1 MNQFNLSFS
10 SLLPWPVLLGFGV
23 LALGLVGL
31 GFYARRSGSFL
42 RALGLGLLL
51 LAMTGPALMREERN
65 PLKEVVAVVVDKSGS
80 QTIGERP
87 AQTEKARAGLEKSLN
102 ALGNVEVRVIE
113 SGRTDSEADG
123 TRLFAA
129 LNAGLADVPLERLG
143 GVFMITDGVVD
154 DIPADVSAL
163 GFKAPLHALITGHDG
178 ERDRRI
184 ELLEAPRF
192 GIVGK
197 DQTIELRVTDTSD
210 KGDAVV
216 LKVRRDGNPVATIV
230 ATPGERLRVPVKI
243 EHGGPNVVELEVEA
257 LPDELTAI
265 NNKAVLTIEGV
276 RDKLKVL
283 LVSGEP
289 HAGER
294 MWRNLLKSDAN
305 VDLVHF
311 TILRP
316 PEKQDGTP
324 INELSLIAF
333 PTADLFGRKIK
344 EFDLIV
350 FDRYSNQSVLPL
362 IYFDNIVRYVREG
375 GALMLAA
382 GPDFAKPEGLYYSP
396 LGRIAPARPD
406 GSLTEHAF
414 RAAITEDGAKHPVTR
429 GLPGADQNPPAWSEW
444 FRQVNAEVMHG
455 TSILS
460 GTAGKPLLVLAREGK
475 GRVALL
481 LTDQIWLWARGF
493 EGGGPHLDLLRR
505 LAHWLMKEP
514 DLEEEALRAN
524 VRGHVIEIERQSL
537 KADVPPVTVAS
548 PSGAEESVR
557 LTPAEPGISRAN
569 VNAAELGVYRL
580 SDGNLSVLANVGPEN
595 PSEFQEVVSTPNKL
609 KPLAEATGGTARRI
623 GNAENSEI
631 SLPRVVAIG
640 ESPVYGGAGYAAIK
654 RIGAS
659 EVKGVGVMP
668 LAIGFVGLAALL
680 GSLTAVWLFEGRRT
694 FRPANEW
701 TDHANAHGE

>member
-1 MNQFNLSFS
+1 MSQFNLSFS
-10 SLLPWPVLLGFGV
+10 PLLAWPVLLGLGVIAFG
-23 LALGLVGL
+23 LIGL
-31 GFYARRSGSFL
+31 GFYARGSGSLL

-51 LAMTGPALMREERN
+51 LAMTGPALVREDRN
-65 PLKEVVAVVVDKSGS
+65 PLKEVVAVVVDQSGS

-87 AQTEKARAGLEKSLN
+87 AQTEKARAGLEKSLH

-123 TRLFAA
+123 TRLFTA

-163 GFKAPLHALITGHDG
+163 GFKAPLHALITGHEG

-192 GIVGK
+192 GMVGK
-197 DQTIELRVTDTSD
+197 DQTIELRVLDTADQSEP
-210 KGDAVV
+210 VV
-216 LKVRRDGNPVATIV
+216 LKVRRDGNPIATIV

-382 GPDFAKPEGLYYSP
+382 GPDFAHPEGLYYSP

-444 FRQVNAEVMHG
+444 FRQVDAEVIHG

-460 GTAGKPLLVLAREGK
+460 GAAGKPLLVLSREGK

-481 LTDQIWLWARGF
+481 LTDQMWLWARGF

-548 PSGAEESVR
+548 PSGAEESVS

-569 VNAAELGVYRL
+569 VNAAELGLYRL

-595 PSEFQEVVSTPNKL
+595 PREFQEVVSTPDRL
-609 KPLAEATGGTARRI
+609 KPLAEATGGTVRRI
-623 GNAENSEI
+623 GNADDSEI
-631 SLPRVVAIG
+631 SLPRLVAIG

-668 LAIGFVGLAALL
+668 LAIGFLGLAALL
-680 GSLTAVWLFEGRRT
+680 GSLTAAWLIEGRRIA
-694 FRPANEW
+694 R
-701 TDHANAHGE
+701 

>member
-1 MNQFNLSFS
+1 M
-10 SLLPWPVLLGFGV
+10 
-23 LALGLVGL
+23 
-31 GFYARRSGSFL
+31 
-42 RALGLGLLL
+42 
-51 LAMTGPALMREERN
+51 ER
-65 PLKEVVAVVVDKSGS
+65 V
-80 QTIGERP
+80 
-87 AQTEKARAGLEKSLN
+87 
-102 ALGNVEVRVIE
+102 
-113 SGRTDSEADG
+113 
-123 TRLFAA
+123 
-129 LNAGLADVPLERLG
+129 G

-154 DIPADVSAL
+154 DIPAGADLL
-163 GFKAPLHALITGHDG
+163 GFKAPLHALITGHEG

-197 DQTIELRVTDTSD
+197 DQTIELRVLDTAEKSD
-210 KGDAVV
+210 PVAV
-216 LKVRRDGNPVATIV
+216 KVRRDGNSVATIFAV
-230 ATPGERLRVPVKI
+230 PGERLRVPVRI
-243 EHGGPNVVELEVEA
+243 EHGGQNVIEIEVEA

-324 INELSLIAF
+324 I
-333 PTADLFGRKIK
+333 K

-375 GALMLAA
+375 GALLLAA
-382 GPDFAKPEGLYYSP
+382 GPDFARPEGLYYSP

-406 GSLTEHAF
+406 GTLTEHAF
-414 RAAITEDGAKHPVTR
+414 RAAITGDGAKHPVTR
-429 GLPGADQNPPAWSEW
+429 GLPGANQDPPAWSEW
-444 FRQVNAEVMHG
+444 FRQVNAEVTHG
-455 TSILS
+455 SSILS
-460 GTAGKPLLVLAREGK
+460 GAAGKPLLVLSREGK

-481 LTDQIWLWARGF
+481 LTDQMWLWARGF

-514 DLEEEALRAN
+514 ELEEEALRAN
-524 VRGHVIEIERQSL
+524 VRGRIIEIERQSL
-537 KADVPPVTVAS
+537 KPDSPSVVVTA
-548 PSGAEESVR
+548 PSGAEESVT
-557 LTPAEPGISRAN
+557 LTPGEPGISRAS
-569 VNAAELGVYRL
+569 VNAAEFGLYRV

-595 PSEFQEVVSTPNKL
+595 PREFQEVVSTPDKL
-609 KPLAEATGGTARRI
+609 KPLAEATGGTVRRI
-623 GNAENSEI
+623 GNAENSDV
-631 SLPRVVAIG
+631 SLPRLVAIG

-654 RIGAS
+654 RVGAS
-659 EVKGVGVMP
+659 EVKGVSVMP
-668 LAIGFVGLAALL
+668 LAIGFLGLMALL
-680 GSLTAVWLFEGRRT
+680 GSITAAWVFEGRGGGTRGAG
-694 FRPANEW
+694 RRAL
-701 TDHANAHGE
+701 D

>member
-1 MNQFNLSFS
+1 MSDFNLSFTP
-10 SLLPWPVLLGFGV
+10 LLPWPILF
-23 LALGLVGL
+23 GL
-31 GFYARRSGSFL
+31 GGVALAVAGLWLYARKRGTLL
-42 RALGLGLLL
+42 RVLGLGLLL
-51 LAMTGPALMREERN
+51 LAMTGPSLVREERN
-65 PLKEVVAVVVDKSGS
+65 PLKEVVAVVVDQSGS

-87 AQTEKARAGLEKSLN
+87 VQTEKARAELEKRLN
-102 ALGNVEVRVIE
+102 ALGNVDVRVIE
-113 SGRTDSEADG
+113 SGRAESGADG
-123 TRLFAA
+123 TRLFTA
-129 LNAGLADVPLERLG
+129 LNAGLADVPPDRIG
-143 GVFMITDGVVD
+143 GVFMITDGLAD
-154 DIPADVSAL
+154 DIPANAEAL
-163 GFKAPLHALITGHDG
+163 GFKAPLHALITGHEG

-197 DQTIELRVTDTSD
+197 DQTIELRVLDTA
-210 KGDAVV
+210 GTGEPVA
-216 LKVRRDGNPVATIV
+216 LKVRRDGNPVATIA
-230 ATPGERLRVPVKI
+230 ATPGERIHVPVKI
-243 EHGGPNVVELEVEA
+243 EHGGQNVIEIEVEA

-344 EFDLIV
+344 DFDLIV

-375 GALMLAA
+375 GALLLAA
-382 GPDFAKPEGLYYSP
+382 GPDFARADGLYYSP

-406 GSLTEHAF
+406 GTLTEQAF
-414 RAAITEDGAKHPVTR
+414 RAAITGDGIKHPVTR
-429 GLPGADQNPPAWSEW
+429 GLPGASQDPPAWSEW
-444 FRQVNAEVMHG
+444 FRQVNAEVTHG
-455 TSILS
+455 SSIMS
-460 GTAGKPLLVLAREGK
+460 GAGGKPLLVLSREGK

-481 LTDQIWLWARGF
+481 LTDQMWLWARGF

-514 DLEEEALRAN
+514 ELEEEALRAN
-524 VRGHVIEIERQSL
+524 VRGRVIEIERQSL
-537 KADVPPVTVAS
+537 KAENPPVVVTA
-548 PSGAEESVR
+548 PSGVQEQVN
-557 LTPAEPGISRAN
+557 LTPGEPGLSRGT
-569 VNAAELGVYRL
+569 VNAAEFGLYRV
-580 SDGNLSVLANVGPEN
+580 SDGTLSVLANAGPEN
-595 PSEFQEVVSTPNKL
+595 PREFQEVVSTTERLRPV
-609 KPLAEATGGTARRI
+609 AEATGGTVRRI
-623 GNAENSEI
+623 GNADNSDV
-631 SLPRVVAIG
+631 SLPRLAAIG
-640 ESPVYGGAGYAAIK
+640 ESPLYGGDGYAAIK
-654 RIGAS
+654 RTGAS

-668 LAIGFVGLAALL
+668 LAIGFLGLAVLL
-680 GSLTAVWLFEGRRT
+680 GSLTAAWVFEGRYT
-694 FRPANEW
+694 FRR
-701 TDHANAHGE
+701 

>member
-1 MNQFNLSFS
+1 MSQFNLSFS
-10 SLLPWPVLLGFGV
+10 PLLPWPVLLGLGAI
-23 LALGLVGL
+23 ALGLIGL
-31 GFYARRSGSFL
+31 GLFARGSGSFL
-42 RALGLGLLL
+42 RALGLALLL
-51 LAMTGPALMREERN
+51 LAMTGPALVREERN
-65 PLKEVVAVVVDKSGS
+65 PLKEVVAVVVDQSGS
-80 QTIGERP
+80 QTIAERP
-87 AQTEKARAGLEKSLN
+87 AQTEKAREKLEKSLD

-129 LNAGLADVPLERLG
+129 LNAGLEDVPLERLG

-154 DIPADVSAL
+154 DIPADASAL
-163 GFKAPLHALITGHDG
+163 GFKAPLHALITGHEG

-197 DQTIELRVTDTSD
+197 EQTIELRVRDTADNSD
-210 KGDAVV
+210 PVV

-324 INELSLIAF
+324 IDELSLIAF

-362 IYFDNIVRYVREG
+362 LYFDNIVHYVREG

-382 GPDFAKPEGLYYSP
+382 GPDFARPEGLYYSP

-460 GTAGKPLLVLAREGK
+460 GAGGKPLLVLSREGK

-481 LTDQIWLWARGF
+481 LTDQMWLWARGF

-514 DLEEEALRAN
+514 ELEEEALRAN
-524 VRGHVIEIERQSL
+524 VRGHAIEIERQSL
-537 KADVPPVTVAS
+537 KADVPPATVTS
-548 PSGAEESVR
+548 PSGAEERVS
-557 LTPAEPGISRAN
+557 LTPAEPGISRAS
-569 VNAAELGVYRL
+569 VDAAEAGLYRL

-595 PSEFQEVVSTPNKL
+595 PREFQEVVSTPDRL
-609 KPLAEATGGTARRI
+609 KPIAEATGGTVRRI

-631 SLPRVVAIG
+631 SLPRLVAIG
-640 ESPVYGGAGYAAIK
+640 DSPVYGGAGYAAIK

-659 EVKGVGVMP
+659 EVKGVGVLP
-668 LAIGFVGLAALL
+668 LAIGFLGLAALL
-680 GSLTAVWLFEGRRT
+680 GSVSAAWLFERR
-694 FRPANEW
+694 RW
-701 TDHANAHGE
+701 TSPHK

>member
-1 MNQFNLSFS
+1 MNEFNLSFDP
-10 SLLPWPVLLGFGV
+10 LLPLPILLGLGV
-23 LALGLVGL
+23 IALGLIGL
-31 GFYARRSGSFL
+31 GLYARGSGTLL
-42 RALGLGLLL
+42 RALGLGVLI
-51 LAMTGPALMREERN
+51 LAMTGPSLVREDRN

-80 QTIGERP
+80 QMIGERA
-87 AQTEKARAGLEKSLN
+87 AQTEKARLELEKDLN
-102 ALGNVEVRVIE
+102 ALGNVEVREIE
-113 SGRTDSEADG
+113 SSRAESEADG
-123 TRLFAA
+123 TRLFSA
-129 LNAGLADVPLERLG
+129 LSAGLADVPPDRIG
-143 GVFMITDGVVD
+143 GVFMITDGVVH
-154 DIPADVSAL
+154 DIPSDASTL
-163 GFKAPLHALITGHDG
+163 GFKAPLHALITGHEG

-197 DQTIELRVTDTSD
+197 DQTVELRVSDTANQD
-210 KGDAVV
+210 DPVA
-216 LKVRRDGNPVATIV
+216 LKVRRDGNPIATIF
-230 ATPGERLRVPVKI
+230 ATPGERLRVPVRI
-243 EHGGPNVVELEVEA
+243 EHGGQNVIEFEVEA

-333 PTADLFGRKIK
+333 PTSDLFGRKIK

-375 GALMLAA
+375 GALLLAA
-382 GPDFAKPEGLYYSP
+382 GPDFARPEGLYYSP

-406 GSLTEHAF
+406 GTLTEHAF
-414 RAAITEDGAKHPVTR
+414 RAAITGDGAKHPVTR
-429 GLPGADQNPPAWSEW
+429 GLPGANQDPPAWSEW
-444 FRQVNAEVMHG
+444 FRQVNAEVTHG

-460 GTAGKPLLVLAREGK
+460 GAEGKPLLVLSREGK
-475 GRVALL
+475 GRVGLL
-481 LTDQIWLWARGF
+481 LTDQMWLWARGF

-514 DLEEEALRAN
+514 ELEEEALRAN
-524 VRGHVIEIERQSL
+524 VRGRTIEIERQSL
-537 KADVPPVTVAS
+537 KPETPPVAVAA
-548 PSGAEESVR
+548 PSGTEETVS
-557 LTPAEPGISRAN
+557 LTPAEPGISRAS
-569 VNAAELGVYRL
+569 VTAAEFGLYRL

-595 PSEFQEVVSTPNKL
+595 PREFQEVVSTLDKL
-609 KPLAEATGGTARRI
+609 KPLAEATGGTVRRI
-623 GNAENSEI
+623 GNAENSDV
-631 SLPRVVAIG
+631 SLPRLVALG
-640 ESPVYGGAGYAAIK
+640 ESPVYGSAGYAAIK
-654 RIGAS
+654 RAGAS
-659 EVKGVGVMP
+659 EVKGVSVMP
-668 LAIGFVGLAALL
+668 LAIGFLGLAALL
-680 GSLTAVWLFEGRRT
+680 GSLVAAWVFEGRGSRRKERSAG
-694 FRPANEW
+694 F
-701 TDHANAHGE
+701 D

>member
-1 MNQFNLSFS
+1 MSQFNLSFS
-10 SLLPWPVLLGFGV
+10 PMLPWPVLLALGV
-23 LALGLVGL
+23 FALGLIGL
-31 GFYARRSGSFL
+31 GLYARGGGNFL

-51 LAMTGPALMREERN
+51 LAMTGPALVREDRN
-65 PLKEVVAVVVDKSGS
+65 PLKEVVAVVVDQSGS

-87 AQTEKARAGLEKSLN
+87 AQTEKARAELEKRLN

-123 TRLFAA
+123 TRLFTA
-129 LNAGLADVPLERLG
+129 LNAGLADMPLERLG

-154 DIPADVSAL
+154 DIPADASAL
-163 GFKAPLHALITGHDG
+163 GFKAPLHALITGHEG

-197 DQTIELRVTDTSD
+197 EQTIELRVLDTAATSD
-210 KGDAVV
+210 PVV
-216 LKVRRDGNPVATIV
+216 LKVRRDGNPIATIV

-382 GPDFAKPEGLYYSP
+382 GPDFARPEGLYYSP

-444 FRQVNAEVMHG
+444 FRQVDAEVMHG

-460 GTAGKPLLVLAREGK
+460 GANGKPLLVLSREGK

-481 LTDQIWLWARGF
+481 LTDQMWLWARGF

-514 DLEEEALRAN
+514 DLEEEALRAT
-524 VRGHVIEIERQSL
+524 VRGHAIEIERQSL

-548 PSGAEESVR
+548 PSGAEESVS
-557 LTPAEPGISRAN
+557 LTPVEPGISRAN
-569 VNAAELGVYRL
+569 VNAEELGLYRL

-595 PSEFQEVVSTPNKL
+595 PREFQEVVSTLDRL

-623 GNAENSEI
+623 GNADNSEI
-631 SLPRVVAIG
+631 SLPRLVAIG

-659 EVKGVGVMP
+659 EVRGVGVMP
-668 LAIGFVGLAALL
+668 LAIGFLGLAALL
-680 GSLTAVWLFEGRRT
+680 GSVSAAWLFEGRRT
-694 FRPANEW
+694 ARRI
-701 TDHANAHGE
+701 

>member
-1 MNQFNLSFS
+1 MAQFNLSFS
-10 SLLPWPVLLGFGV
+10 PLLPWPILLGLGV

-31 GFYARRSGSFL
+31 GFYARGSGSFL

-51 LAMTGPALMREERN
+51 LAMTGPALVREDRN
-65 PLKEVVAVVVDKSGS
+65 PLKEIVAVVVDQSGS
-80 QTIGERP
+80 QTIGERT
-87 AQTEKARAGLEKSLN
+87 AQTEKARAELEKRLN
-102 ALGNVEVRVIE
+102 ALGNVDVRVIE
-113 SGRTDSEADG
+113 SGSTDSEADG

-154 DIPADVSAL
+154 DVPADVSAL
-163 GFKAPLHALITGHDG
+163 GLKAPLHALITGHEG

-197 DQTIELRVTDTSD
+197 EQTIELRVLDTADNSD
-210 KGDAVV
+210 PVV

-230 ATPGERLRVPVKI
+230 TTPGERLRVPVEI

-382 GPDFAKPEGLYYSP
+382 GPDFARPEGLYYSP
-396 LGRIAPARPD
+396 LGRIVPARPD
-406 GSLTEHAF
+406 GNLTEHAF

-444 FRQVNAEVMHG
+444 FRQVDAEVTHG

-460 GTAGKPLLVLAREGK
+460 GVAGKPLLVLSREGK

-481 LTDQIWLWARGF
+481 LSDQMWLWARGF

-548 PSGAEESVR
+548 PSGAKESVS
-557 LTPAEPGISRAN
+557 LTLAEPGISRAN
-569 VNAAELGVYRL
+569 VTAAELGLHRL

-595 PSEFQEVVSTPNKL
+595 PREFQEVVSTPDRL
-609 KPLAEATGGTARRI
+609 KPLAEATGGTVRRI

-631 SLPRVVAIG
+631 SLPRLVAIG
-640 ESPVYGGAGYAAIK
+640 ESQVYGGAGYAAIK

-668 LAIGFVGLAALL
+668 LAIGFLGLAALL
-680 GSLTAVWLFEGRRT
+680 GSVSAAWLFEGRRT
-694 FRPANEW
+694 AR
-701 TDHANAHGE
+701 

>member
-1 MNQFNLSFS
+1 MNFGISFS
-10 SLLPWPVLLGFGV
+10 PIVPTYIMWAAVAVAAAVAVLLAAARSRGALARAVALALFV
-23 LALGLVGL
+23 LALTNP
-31 GFYARRSGSFL
+31 SI
-42 RALGLGLLL
+42 
-51 LAMTGPALMREERN
+51 TREDRD
-65 PLKEVVAVVVDKSGS
+65 PLTSVAAVVVDRSAS
-80 QTIGERP
+80 QEFGDRTK
-87 AQTEKARAGLEKSLN
+87 QTEAVRAELAERLTRIPGLEVRF
-102 ALGNVEVRVIE
+102 VEAGQADGE
-113 SGRTDSEADG
+113 TDG
-123 TRLFAA
+123 TRLFTALSAA
-129 LNAGLADVPLERLG
+129 LSDVPHDRVAG
-143 GVFMITDGVVD
+143 AIVITDGRVH
-154 DIPADVSAL
+154 DVPGDTAAL
-163 GFKAPLHALITGHDG
+163 GFRPSMHALTTGHKNA
-178 ERDRRI
+178 RDRHVV
-184 ELLEAPRF
+184 LSAAPRF
-192 GIVGK
+192 GIVGQSQSISFRIE
-197 DQTIELRVTDTSD
+197 DQGEGPPTARVT
-210 KGDAVV
+210 
-216 LKVRRDGNPVATIV
+216 VRRDGETIENRNV
-230 ATPGERLRVPVKI
+230 RIGTNVTISVQIPHA
-243 EHGGPNVVELEVEA
+243 GPNIIEIEASPLEG
-257 LPDELTAI
+257 ELTEI
-265 NNKAVLTIEGV
+265 NNRAVVSIDGV
-276 RDKLKVL
+276 RDKLRVL

-294 MWRNLLKSDAN
+294 TWRSLLKSDPS

-382 GPDFAKPEGLYYSP
+382 GPDFARPEGLYYSP

-414 RAAITEDGAKHPVTR
+414 RAAITDDGAKHPVTR

-444 FRQVNAEVMHG
+444 FRQVDAEVIHG

-460 GTAGKPLLVLAREGK
+460 GAAGKPLLVLSREGK

-481 LTDQIWLWARGF
+481 LTDQMWLWARGF

-537 KADVPPVTVAS
+537 NADVPLVTVAS

-569 VNAAELGVYRL
+569 VNAAEPGLYRL

-595 PSEFQEVVSTPNKL
+595 PREFQEVVSTPDKL
-609 KPLAEATGGTARRI
+609 KPLAEATGGTVRRI
-623 GNAENSEI
+623 GNADNSEI
-631 SLPRVVAIG
+631 SLPHLVAIG

-654 RIGAS
+654 RNGAS

-668 LAIGFVGLAALL
+668 LAIGFLGLAALL
-680 GSLTAVWLFEGRRT
+680 GSLTAAWLFEGRRN
-694 FRPANEW
+694 RSVNL
-701 TDHANAHGE
+701 G

>member
-1 MNQFNLSFS
+1 MSQFNLSFS
-10 SLLPWPVLLGFGV
+10 PLLAWPVLLGLGV
-23 LALGLVGL
+23 IALGLIGL
-31 GFYARRSGSFL
+31 GFYARGSGSFL

-51 LAMTGPALMREERN
+51 LAMTGPALVREDSN
-65 PLKEVVAVVVDKSGS
+65 PLKEVVAVVVDQSGS

-102 ALGNVEVRVIE
+102 ALGNVEVRMIE

-163 GFKAPLHALITGHDG
+163 GFKAPLHALITGHEG

-197 DQTIELRVTDTSD
+197 DQTIELRVLDTADQSEP
-210 KGDAVV
+210 VV
-216 LKVRRDGNPVATIV
+216 LKVRRDGNPIATIV

-382 GPDFAKPEGLYYSP
+382 GPDFARPEGLYYSP

-429 GLPGADQNPPAWSEW
+429 GLPGAVQSPPAWSEW
-444 FRQVNAEVMHG
+444 FRQVDAEVIHG

-460 GTAGKPLLVLAREGK
+460 GAAGKPLLVLSREGK

-481 LTDQIWLWARGF
+481 LTDQMWLWARGF

-548 PSGAEESVR
+548 PSGAEERVS
-557 LTPAEPGISRAN
+557 LTPAEPGISRASID
-569 VNAAELGVYRL
+569 AAEVGLYRL

-595 PSEFQEVVSTPNKL
+595 PREFQEVVSTPDRL
-609 KPLAEATGGTARRI
+609 KPLAEATGGTVRRI
-623 GNAENSEI
+623 GNADDSEI
-631 SLPRVVAIG
+631 SLPRLVAIG

-659 EVKGVGVMP
+659 EVKGVGVIP
-668 LAIGFVGLAALL
+668 LAIGFLGLAALL
-680 GSLTAVWLFEGRRT
+680 GSVSAAWLFEGRR
-694 FRPANEW
+694 W
-701 TDHANAHGE
+701 TSPNK